1 MSKISNGVFKAI
13 ITIKTRTCV
22 SINRPDAHVRLLN
35 TRYRVCV
42 LCYLQLDWLCT
53 RTRCDAAAPHS
64 HLRIVLRFFVMC
76 SAQERHFAAEYRRN
90 MAENLEESFDIELF
104 IGEIKNRST
113 EKKRGMD

>member
-1 MSKISNGVFKAI
+1 
-13 ITIKTRTCV
+13 
-22 SINRPDAHVRLLN
+22 
-35 TRYRVCV
+35 
-42 LCYLQLDWLCT
+42 
-53 RTRCDAAAPHS
+53 
-64 HLRIVLRFFVMC
+64 MC